1 MQAVSNAYK
10 QEMKK
15 QYRDHSYMR
24 VSIGLIN
31 QEAQASAYIP
41 DQEKYAY
48 YSNLTWPL
56 NNYEVSELYETCDQ
70 DYSTVDGSMYF
81 LPRERQDAVLNQ
93 GIVTDDLLGEV
104 EIRFPVQHDIKG
116 LTVEFGKAYPVDF
129 SIVSDEHTVEIT
141 GNDTGHL

>member
-15 QYRDHSYMR
+15 QLRDHSYMR

-31 QEAQASAYIP
+31 QEAQASASVPEPEQYT
-41 DQEKYAY
+41 Y

-70 DYSTVDGSMYF
+70 AVSYTHLT
-81 LPRERQDAVLNQ
+81 LPTNREV
-93 GIVTDDLLGEV
+93 
-104 EIRFPVQHDIKG
+104 
-116 LTVEFGKAYPVDF
+116 
-129 SIVSDEHTVEIT
+129 
-141 GNDTGHL
+141 

>member
-93 GIVTDDLLGEV
+93 GIVTDDLLG
-104 EIRFPVQHDIKG
+104 
-116 LTVEFGKAYPVDF
+116 
-129 SIVSDEHTVEIT
+129 
-141 GNDTGHL
+141 

>member
-104 EIRFPVQHDIKG
+104 EICFPVQHDIKG

-129 SIVSDEHTVEIT
+129 SMNIRLKSQGMIQ
-141 GNDTGHL
+141 GIL

>member
-48 YSNLTWPL
+48 YSNLT
-56 NNYEVSELYETCDQ
+56 
-70 DYSTVDGSMYF
+70 
-81 LPRERQDAVLNQ
+81 
-93 GIVTDDLLGEV
+93 
-104 EIRFPVQHDIKG
+104 
-116 LTVEFGKAYPVDF
+116 
-129 SIVSDEHTVEIT
+129 
-141 GNDTGHL
+141 

>member
-81 LPRERQDAVLNQ
+81 LPRERQDVVLNQ

-141 GNDTGHL
+141 GNDTIH